1 MVEAGNLGLTN
12 IGGEVTSIYRHQRSI
27 NFNPQ
32 LSKIKV
38 RQDQS
43 DMDHDDH
50 RHGDQADHRG
60 DQVDRHGDQADR
72 QGDHDDDLVDRFGD
86 MDSG

>member
-1 MVEAGNLGLTN
+1 MRQAIWGLTN

-38 RQDQS
+38 RRDHG
-43 DMDHDDH
+43 DMDHDDD
-50 RHGDQADHRG
+50 RPG
-60 DQVDRHGDQADR
+60 DQVDR
-72 QGDHDDDLVDRFGD
+72 QGGHDDDLGDRQDD
-86 MDSG
+86 MDSR